1 MRGAMAVYYQYVN
14 EENGLAKVVVGGQR
28 VAEVPPRDL
37 RLFMASPEGEME
49 VYVKDNPQGSPR
61 LVERGKVRELAS
73 RVRLI

>member
-1 MRGAMAVYYQYVN
+1 MRGEMAVYYQYVN
-14 EENGLAKVVVGGQR
+14 EEDGLAKVVVGGQR
-28 VAEVPPRDL
+28 VA
-37 RLFMASPEGEME
+37 E